1 MHFKALLTSHVKE
14 NIMKFDDE
22 ILIHEDIKMYAT
34 SIIYVCIYITEG
46 LLYMQCMYIYIY
58 IHDILYIN

>member
-46 LLYMQCMYIYIY
+46 LLYMQCMYIYT
-58 IHDILYIN
+58 